1 MDTPDKGQR
10 EMEKDE
16 MRWILVWCLL
26 LEMLSGCNSETT
38 SSDPI
43 GPTRILKVPSEFA
56 TIQQAINESRSG
68 DTIRVAPGFYP
79 ENLTIDSKAITLL
92 GAGRGLS
99 IIQGFV
105 IFKTSQ
111 GSIKGFTVTGGTS
124 SGIYLVNSNMTITGN
139 GIDQN
144 TLSGIKVEN
153 STGLISDNQ
162 ITNNGEEGVLVED
175 TSGLVIGGN
184 TILNNRTDGI
194 TLDNS
199 SPTILDNIIQN
210 NGADGISIRGFD
222 RFSAPLLTGNKVHAN
237 GSVGNFDIV
246 CLGPHTNPT
255 GNGNQF
261 GSCFNCSECAQL
273 AAPGGGL

>member
-1 MDTPDKGQR
+1 MKTDQ
-10 EMEKDE
+10 
-16 MRWILVWCLL
+16 MRWILVGCLL
-26 LEMLSGCNSETT
+26 LEMLSGCDSETA
-38 SSDPI
+38 SSVPI
-43 GPTRILKVPSEFA
+43 GPTRILNVPSEFA
-56 TIQQAINESRSG
+56 TIQQAIHESRSG
-68 DTIRVAPGFYP
+68 DTVRVAPGFYP
-79 ENLTIDSKAITLL
+79 ESLTIDSKALTLL
-92 GAGRGLS
+92 GSGLGSS
-99 IIQGFV
+99 IIQGSI

-111 GSIKGFTVTGGTS
+111 GSIKGFTVTGGAS
-124 SGIYLVNSNMTITGN
+124 SGIYLVNSNITITDN
-139 GIDQN
+139 DIHQN

-162 ITNNGEEGVLVED
+162 ITNNGGEGILVED

-184 TILNNRTDGI
+184 TILKNRTDGI
-194 TLDNS
+194 TLNNS

-222 RFSAPLLTGNKVHAN
+222 RFSAPLLTGNKIFTN
-237 GSVGNFDIV
+237 GDVGNFDVV

-261 GSCFNCSECAQL
+261 GSCFNCLECAQL